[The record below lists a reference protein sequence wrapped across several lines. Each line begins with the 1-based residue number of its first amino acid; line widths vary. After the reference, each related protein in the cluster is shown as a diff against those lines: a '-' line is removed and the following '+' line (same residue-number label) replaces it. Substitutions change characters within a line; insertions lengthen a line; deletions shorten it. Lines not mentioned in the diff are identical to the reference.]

1 MAREGKQMRGDDDRP
16 MYEPPQLQ
24 VLGTLHEL
32 TLSDFCFFNKTLGS
46 PDFWSKIPIANCSG

>member
-1 MAREGKQMRGDDDRP
+1 MPNGEIHRT
-16 MYEPPQLQ
+16 MYEPPELQ

-32 TLSDFCFFNKTLGS
+32 TLSDFCFFNKTLGD